1 MSWHMSTSNTIN
13 DIHADEHGNACRSY
27 LPWKSSHCHTQL
39 AGCKQSQNL
48 NGFSVRGSMPR
59 PARCKQRLTIGA
71 SSDGVLSHSSWAAC
85 TSQDVPADAHAPL
98 HEVTRRSELCRLR
111 WGPRS
116 FQLQAA
122 CTSQDVPADVAVAA
136 GTASAHGAARHAQP
150 VIMSLMANLYVHG
163 GEPFD

>member
-1 MSWHMSTSNTIN
+1 MRMNI
-13 DIHADEHGNACRSY
+13 
-27 LPWKSSHCHTQL
+27 KSLSLLSAIVGQGHCHGVL
-39 AGCKQSQNL
+39 SKQSQNL
-48 NGFSVRGSMPR
+48 NGVSVRMPR
-59 PARCKQRLTIGA
+59 LARCKQRLTMGA
-71 SSDGVLSHSSWAAC
+71 SSVSTAGVLSHSSWAAC